1 MNAFQGSPP
10 PVGFYESVLG
20 WTKRAALKQRVNRVE
35 LYPEIPIPAAV
46 GEEALLIRDKPKAS
60 NKAFVVCIPK
70 GRVWKDRA
78 VIAPDNKLLWDVSPE
93 WGVYAQGHSIFQEK
107 QLPPIVRSKEAV
119 AVLNHPAA
127 HNYYHWMLEVLARI
141 HLLQQSN
148 LPIDRFI
155 VNHTSLPFQLQSL
168 ERCRIPEDTIIQP
181 HEQFHLQS
189 NNLVVPSY
197 VNLPNEWSCRYVR
210 QLFLSGQSQQRST
223 RTRLYISRTKYRKLT
238 NEKELYGAL
247 KRLGFK
253 KIKPESLSLDEQVRL
268 FQSAELIVSP
278 HGAALANLV
287 FYQPGTKVVELFSPS
302 YLEPHYWLI
311 SRLLRLDYRFI
322 VGNRENPHP
331 YWSGFDNISVDPDRL
346 LNIIGKLAL

>member
-1 MNAFQGSPP
+1 MNGFQGAPP

-20 WTKRAALKQRVNRVE
+20 WTNRVALKQRVNLVE
-35 LYPEIPIPAAV
+35 LYPEIPISAPA

-60 NKAFVVCIPK
+60 NKAFVVCIPN
-70 GRVWKDRA
+70 GCVWKDRA
-78 VIAPDNKLLWDVSPE
+78 VVAPDNT
-93 WGVYAQGHSIFQEK
+93 
-107 QLPPIVRSKEAV
+107 
-119 AVLNHPAA
+119 
-127 HNYYHWMLEVLARI
+127 
-141 HLLQQSN
+141 SN
-148 LPIDRFI
+148 LSIDRFI
-155 VNHTSLPFQLQSL
+155 VNHTSLPFQLKSL
-168 ERCRIPEDTIIQP
+168 ERCGIPPDKIVQP
-181 HEQFHLQS
+181 HALFHIQS

-210 QLFLSGQSQQRST
+210 QLFLSGQSRQRST

-253 KIKPESLSLDEQVRL
+253 KIKPESMSLDEQVSW
-268 FQSAELIVSP
+268 FQSAEIIVSP

-287 FYQPGTKVVELFSPS
+287 FCQPGTKVVELFSPS

-311 SRLLRLDYRFI
+311 SRLLSLDYRFI
-322 VGNRENPHP
+322 VGNRENPHH

-346 LNIIGKLAL
+346 LNVIGKLFP